1 MFLKIHAVIGTKV
14 SIEIFTFLNSEF
26 EPILLPATTRTTMTD
41 FSSSRVSTTG
51 TILINSSKLCLKK
64 FCQMLLF
71 YFFLNGYSLQIYI
84 LLYLSSIVTTFPYYF
99 SQVLLDFIFVSFV
112 ISILFYIFFSLSI
125 ESLLFCAVLFS
136 FFFLPANILSH
147 LSSPIWT
154 SLVAQTVKNL
164 PTIVW
169 SLDGARSPVEGNGNP
184 FQYSFLEIPWT
195 EEPGRLQSM
204 GSPKSQTWL
213 SNQIEPQ

>member
-1 MFLKIHAVIGTKV
+1 M
-14 SIEIFTFLNSEF
+14 NS
-26 EPILLPATTRTTMTD
+26 
-41 FSSSRVSTTG
+41 FS
-51 TILINSSKLCLKK
+51 ILINSSKLCLKK
-64 FCQMLLF
+64 FCQMLL
-71 YFFLNGYSLQIYI
+71 
-84 LLYLSSIVTTFPYYF
+84 YYF
-99 SQVLLDFIFVSFV
+99 SILFFTSSFRFHFCFLCN
-112 ISILFYIFFSLSI
+112 IHSILHFFFTIYRKFTFLCC
-125 ESLLFCAVLFS
+125 FVF